1 MDILEIEDVLK
12 GLPDQA
18 LMQEAQQPTG
28 QVPQY
33 MVVSEI
39 QRRSKMRKSFEAQK
53 KQPSTTIAE
62 QILTGGVASVAPPP
76 PQMMGAMGIPQQP
89 PAPPQ
94 QPPMGQQQPP
104 MPPQQMP
111 PQQPPMPQQG
121 APMPP
126 PVQMAGGG
134 VVKMASGE
142 MTPYSDPQGLI
153 VQALEQGVPGSVLT
167 QQAPQ
172 FADLINRL
180 EAQMLTKMGVDQ
192 YENIKQDYI
201 PYGREFEPDL
211 ASAPAGPMEE
221 VVVVGQRAN
230 IPYGRE
236 FDLATAPPGMM
247 EEVVVTGQM
256 PGPLEPRGQVT
267 SRALPQAEA
276 VSPAARTID
285 TRAENLI
292 FDQPVVAEGFEK
304 PNPISDYLARVRGN
318 LSDMPTEI
326 SPMGAYSEVTGRIMP
341 RVGDVTASDI
351 YTTGVGDPGGF
362 SGTASGVSRRQRRES
377 QPKGITFQ
385 ELVGAENILTPSAP
399 VGGQMSRNK
408 KAEGIE
414 ALSTSSEPF
423 GMLRSDAVSLG
434 PLRSQQ
440 NILQETISDMAM
452 IGDQPVV
459 TNVASS
465 GAVTNDAQTG
475 AVAPKSTG
483 TEITEKEVAVAL
495 SDLTPED
502 KVNQDIAKSIQY
514 TSPDVPELVAP
525 SFAGLISEQERR
537 LAKIREDVKRDVGA
551 QALINLGAGVME
563 GDVAGGL
570 RAAGQAAS
578 KIRTAERAAE
588 SDIANLQTR
597 IKMAEEQGKFDTAK
611 ALRADAVKEAQFE
624 ATFGL
629 KRGELAQTLQ
639 LAEARIEAE
648 GNTEKGRALRARLT
662 ALNDLASR
670 LQAQV
675 ATTGIKDPATDAAL
689 QQALG
694 QLQSLLGVKVADSDD
709 SDPLGLKKTG

>member
-1 MDILEIEDVLK
+1 
-12 GLPDQA
+12 
-18 LMQEAQQPTG
+18 
-28 QVPQY
+28 
-33 MVVSEI
+33 
-39 QRRSKMRKSFEAQK
+39 
-53 KQPSTTIAE
+53 
-62 QILTGGVASVAPPP
+62 
-76 PQMMGAMGIPQQP
+76 
-89 PAPPQ
+89 
-94 QPPMGQQQPP
+94 
-104 MPPQQMP
+104 
-111 PQQPPMPQQG
+111 
-121 APMPP
+121 
-126 PVQMAGGG
+126 
-134 VVKMASGE
+134 
-142 MTPYSDPQGLI
+142 
-153 VQALEQGVPGSVLT
+153 
-167 QQAPQ
+167 
-172 FADLINRL
+172 
-180 EAQMLTKMGVDQ
+180 
-192 YENIKQDYI
+192 
-201 PYGREFEPDL
+201 
-211 ASAPAGPMEE
+211 
-221 VVVVGQRAN
+221 
-230 IPYGRE
+230 
-236 FDLATAPPGMM
+236 
-247 EEVVVTGQM
+247 
-256 PGPLEPRGQVT
+256 
-267 SRALPQAEA
+267 
-276 VSPAARTID
+276 
-285 TRAENLI
+285 
-292 FDQPVVAEGFEK
+292 
-304 PNPISDYLARVRGN
+304 
-318 LSDMPTEI
+318 
-326 SPMGAYSEVTGRIMP
+326 
-341 RVGDVTASDI
+341 
-351 YTTGVGDPGGF
+351 
-362 SGTASGVSRRQRRES
+362 
-377 QPKGITFQ
+377 
-385 ELVGAENILTPSAP
+385 
-399 VGGQMSRNK
+399 
-408 KAEGIE
+408 
-414 ALSTSSEPF
+414 
-423 GMLRSDAVSLG
+423 
-434 PLRSQQ
+434 
-440 NILQETISDMAM
+440 M